1 MKKLALIL
9 ALMLIPCAAF
19 GLEMLDNNAMDEIT
33 GQGGV
38 NIAVDDVQLF
48 INIEKMAWIDC
59 DGFDTHEGKGTCGG
73 HGGAIALN
81 NFQIDVMNI
90 NAITQ
95 SVSGAGAGTLTGSTR
110 PTFLPGSGPAQ
121 QGPNLGLASTSCGSI
136 PLFYNYATATQLGC
150 GLSALSGRA
159 TLGLD
164 NYTGALSDSTFTPH
178 FLSIDVTDALPA
190 SSEGLQFWAT
200 HAWSSSAV
208 TWANGDANSTIGG
221 VLIGFPTVEI
231 YIQDMVFEPL
241 YDGDITNHASTA
253 INDDSNTWTSSNGY
267 TTHASFG
274 TIQMHGI
281 TFTVLGGWMEIS
293 PK

>member
-59 DGFDTHEGKGTCGG
+59 DGFDVHEGKGTCGG

-90 NAITQ
+90 NAITG
-95 SVSGAGAGTLTGSTR
+95 SADGIEGNGTSGYGSQLNTVRYAGGQFGT
-110 PTFLPGSGPAQ
+110 
-121 QGPNLGLASTSCGSI
+121 NLGLVSTPCGKI
-136 PLFYNYATATQLGC
+136 PLFYNYATDAAGGC
-150 GLSALSGRA
+150 GLSSLAGNS

-164 NYTGALSDSTFTPH
+164 NYYGFRGSYHAFTPH
-178 FLSIDVTDALPA
+178 FLSIDVTDALPI
-190 SSEGLQFWAT
+190 
-200 HAWSSSAV
+200 SSAGFLTWGTHGWTIPAV
-208 TWANGDANSTIGG
+208 TDNGGTSDSTIGG
-221 VLIGFPTVEI
+221 VLIGLPTVEI
-231 YIQDMVFEPL
+231 YIGDMSFQPV
-241 YDGDITNHASTA
+241 YDGDLVGQTSMA
-253 INDDSNTWTSSNGY
+253 INDDTHVDAYGNT
-267 TTHASFG
+267 ADFG
-274 TIQMHGI
+274 VIQMHGI
-281 TFTVLGGWMEIS
+281 TFTVLSGWIEIS